1 MIVLIFLPSCTLWL
15 PDAVSNVAKD
25 LSTKVTTDGGPAS
38 IPRDVW
44 RTERSTRI
52 PTNYDALELVP
63 LPQNTGIEQQTESDG
78 NPANLWVVK
87 RDITQSTAQ
96 EIAEHESKGIDKAN
110 EDKISSASNNI
121 REAEARQDKEDK
133 EVFGSF
139 KRP

>member
-1 MIVLIFLPSCTLWL
+1 M
-15 PDAVSNVAKD
+15 
-25 LSTKVTTDGGPAS
+25 
-38 IPRDVW
+38 
-44 RTERSTRI
+44 
-52 PTNYDALELVP
+52 P